1 MKVQS
6 VVLTMMAAL
15 VASNACTAT
24 TTPEGMNNPT
34 AGTGSGTAGSA
45 SPTAGSGSGT
55 GGSSSM
61 ASCENVTACGG
72 AAVGTWTVAS
82 SCLKVAGSLDLQTLF
97 GFTCPSGQV
106 SGSLDVTG
114 SVTFNADGTFT
125 DNTTTTGMHQVTLPV
140 DCLTLSGAPVTCERL
155 ADVMSG
161 GYYKKVTCA
170 AAAAGGCACTATV
183 DQQGSLGHSVSEAQK
198 EGNFT
203 TADGVLSIT
212 QDSSKYG
219 YCVSDQKL
227 VVTPQ
232 TMGPT
237 TTGSVLLQSASSSGG
252 AGGSGGA
259 SAGGTNA
266 GGSAGSAGSSMG
278 GNGGSGGTGPLTRG
292 KGPCDI
298 YGAANTPCVAAYSM
312 VRALSSTY
320 NGPLYQVRNMSSAT
334 NTGSGGMTKDIMMTA
349 DGYADISAQDT
360 FCNGTICTVSVLYDQ
375 SGNQNDLKTGA
386 PGNPGNGARS
396 GEQDY
401 ESIATKGAVT
411 AGGHKVYSL
420 YMNQYEGYRTPLN
433 QKGKNVPLGNT
444 NQAIYM
450 LADGKHFGTQCCWD
464 FGNVTTNPKQ
474 YHTMNTL
481 FFGKGFWGKG
491 NGDSPWFEADFEGGV
506 WAGGAQKD
514 DPGGSSGATRN
525 DNNPTLAVDFALGM
539 LKTSSGKYALRMA
552 DAATAT
558 DLKTAYDGA
567 APVGQ
572 WDNQGGILLGVG
584 GDNSNNSF
592 GTFYE
597 GAVVAGIPTT
607 DIDQQILKNI
617 QAVGYKK

>member
-1 MKVQS
+1 M
-6 VVLTMMAAL
+6 LAAL
-15 VASNACTAT
+15 VASNACTTT
-24 TTPEGMNNPT
+24 TTPDGMNGST
-34 AGTGSGTAGSA
+34 AGASNAAAGSGNGTAGA
-45 SPTAGSGSGT
+45 TAGSGSGS

-61 ASCENVTACGG
+61 ASCENVTGCGG
-72 AAVGTWTVAS
+72 NAVGTWTVAS
-82 SCLKVAGSLDLQTLF
+82 SCLKVAGTLDLQTLF

-106 SGSLDVTG
+106 TGPLDVTG

-161 GYYKKVTCA
+161 GYYKTVTCMP
-170 AAAAGGCACTATV
+170 AAAGGCACNATV
-183 DQQGSLGHSVSEAQK
+183 NQQGSLGKSVSEAQK

-203 TADGVLSIT
+203 TAGGVLSIT
-212 QDSSKYG
+212 QDDTKYG
-219 YCVSDQKL
+219 YCVMDQKL
-227 VVTPQ
+227 SITPQ
-232 TMGPT
+232 TMGGLT
-237 TTGSVLLQSASSSGG
+237 TTGSILLQNGSSGG
-252 AGGSGGA
+252 AGGSGGSA
-259 SAGGTNA
+259 TGGAGMGGSSGAGGTNSMS
-266 GGSAGSAGSSMG
+266 GS
-278 GNGGSGGTGPLTRG
+278 GGSGGSGPMTRG

-320 NGPLYQVRNMSSAT
+320 NGPLYQVRNMSSAM

-360 FCNGTICTVSVLYDQ
+360 FCSGTICTVSVLYDQ
-375 SGNQNDLKTGA
+375 SGNQNDLKTGS
-386 PGNPGNGARS
+386 PGNTGNGPRS

-401 ESIATKGAVT
+401 ESSATKGAVT

-420 YMNQYEGYRTPLN
+420 YMDQYEGYRTPLN
-433 QKGKNVPLGNT
+433 QKGKNVPVGNT
-444 NQAIYM
+444 SQAIYM
-450 LADGKHFGTQCCWD
+450 LADGKHFGTACCWD

-491 NGDSPWFEADFEGGV
+491 AGDSPWFEGDFEGGV
-506 WAGGAQKD
+506 WAGGSKAG
-514 DPGGSSGATRN
+514 DPGGSNGMVRN
-525 DNNPTLAVDFALGM
+525 DNNPTLGVDFALGM
-539 LKTSSGKYALRMA
+539 LKTSAGKYALRMA
-552 DAATAT
+552 DAGTAM

-567 APVGQ
+567 APLSG
-572 WDNQGGILLGVG
+572 WDNQGGILLGIG
-584 GDNSNNSF
+584 GDNSNNSY

-597 GAVVAGIPTT
+597 GAVVAGLPTT
-607 DIDQQILKNI
+607 DVDQQILKNI